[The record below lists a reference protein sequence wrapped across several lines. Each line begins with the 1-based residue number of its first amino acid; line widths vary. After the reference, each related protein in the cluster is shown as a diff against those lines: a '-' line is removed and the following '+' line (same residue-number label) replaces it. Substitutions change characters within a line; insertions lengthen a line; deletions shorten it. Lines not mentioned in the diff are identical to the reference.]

1 MHIFKKT
8 PAALVGLIL
17 FLGFICTP
25 LPAKELTVATITN
38 DDNPNVVK
46 FIVDLN
52 DQSGGIDH
60 FTKETY
66 LNSELIL
73 KESFSPRDLEGDG
86 IALEIRGGQVIL
98 ALKSENF
105 SQTYGGD
112 LVIDTLYNVTLLE
125 RKNYYIEI
133 SHKPDGWKLLLNGTK
148 ISQMYIQS
156 NRLPILGVVGIKNIL
171 MK

>member
-1 MHIFKKT
+1 MHFFKIT
-8 PAALVGLIL
+8 PAVLVGLVL
-17 FLGFICTP
+17 FLGHSFET
-25 LPAKELTVATITN
+25 LSAKEQTIATITN
-38 DDNPNVVK
+38 DDNPNIVK
-46 FIVDLN
+46 FIIEVEEPSN
-52 DQSGGIDH
+52 DINT

-86 IALEIRGGQVIL
+86 IVLETRGGQVVL

-112 LVIDTLYNVTLLE
+112 LVIDTLYNVTVFE

-133 SHKPDGWKLLLNGTK
+133 SRGPEGWKLLNSGTK
-148 ISQMYIQS
+148 ISHLFIQS
-156 NRLPILGVVGIKNIL
+156 NKIPLVGVVGIKNIL